1 MILLQKKNKQFFSHW
16 EVVEIAPS
24 LSKYQSEWYNYQDET
39 CAGICVKTDFL
50 SVMAY
55 LGIIVCFSSDLT
67 FSISLFQWSAKSGTS
82 VQKWLSLL
90 FTIFPKH
97 TKMMEKNLQVFF
109 SSLCSSYPFNYWGW
123 SMKFHGDFFKILS
136 LGDR

>member
-1 MILLQKKNKQFFSHW
+1 MILLQKKKVSHW

-24 LSKYQSEWYNYQDET
+24 LSKYQSEWCNYQDEA

-67 FSISLFQWSAKSGTS
+67 FSISLFQWFAKSGTS

-97 TKMMEKNLQVFF
+97 TKMMEKNFQVFSF
-109 SSLCSSYPFNYWGW
+109 LPYAVHIHSITVVGL
-123 SMKFHGDFFKILS
+123 
-136 LGDR
+136 